1 MKTGTNLRLS
11 LLAVAALF
19 TFGLTG
25 CGGDGEGGGDVN
37 VSTEIQTFAI
47 ATEDKFKVP
56 PGADPSVT
64 AEMGGN
70 GFEGIAEAQGW
81 QTGTLTEDQLKLVAS
96 PEATKGG
103 ELKFPIT
110 DFPATF
116 RAYGKDENSQVTRM
130 IHGMVFEPL
139 ITVNPITLEFLPVL
153 ASHWKVDPD
162 GQTYWFRIDPNAR
175 FSDGQPVTSDDIVAT
190 YNLAVDS
197 TILSPATNVF
207 YKEFDAP
214 EVISKYMFKVH
225 AKQKGWKNLLY
236 FGGTSILPAHIIKGM
251 SGKEYLEKF
260 QYDMPPGSGPYVV
273 RPEDINNGKLVS
285 LTRRTNWWAAEK
297 PTNRGQYN
305 FDKVTLL
312 VVRDERLELE
322 KFKKGEVDLYLI
334 RRAQWYEEEFKF
346 DEVKRGLIQVRRIF
360 TDEPQGVSGLVF
372 NMRKPP
378 FNDPKVREAFGYLF
392 NREGLVKN
400 LMYNAYLMTDS
411 YYPGSVYE
419 NPNNPKIRYNPEKAA
434 QLLAEAGYTKRNQ
447 EGILVNEKTGQPLV
461 VEMPITEDAVRI
473 MTPVQQDLKKA
484 GVKLD
489 FKKVDGPTQFKML
502 NERNFSIAYMNWGG
516 LLYPNPKTAF
526 HSELADIPN
535 TSNLAGFKNTRADEL
550 IDREQITFEQ
560 EERVKILRELDSI
573 LIDSKQYALAWY
585 APFTRVAY
593 WNKFGQPDAYL
604 SKISDWTSIISSWW
618 ASPEKTK
625 KLNEALKDKS
635 INLGEG
641 ERDVKFWPEY
651 NEKQKAAPV
660 AAN

>member
-1 MKTGTNLRLS
+1 MSAIFTLG
-11 LLAVAALF
+11 LA
-19 TFGLTG
+19 G
-25 CGGDGEGGGDVN
+25 CGGDGGESGGA
-37 VSTEIQTFAI
+37 VSTEIQTYAI
-47 ATEDKFKVP
+47 TTEDKAKVA

-64 AEMGGN
+64 AEMGGK
-70 GFEGIAEAQGW
+70 GFEAIAEAEGW
-81 QTGTLTEDQLKLVAS
+81 QTGTLTDDQLKLVAS
-96 PEATKGG
+96 PDATKGG

-116 RAYGKDENSQVTRM
+116 RAYGKDENSQITRM
-130 IHGMVFEPL
+130 IHGMVYEPL

-175 FSDGQPVTSDDIVAT
+175 FSDGQPVTSEDLIAT

-207 YKEFDAP
+207 YQEFDPPQA
-214 EVISKYMFKVH
+214 ISKYIFKVH

-236 FGGTSILPAHIIKGM
+236 FGGTEVLPASVIKGM
-251 SGKEYLEKF
+251 SGKDYLDKF
-260 QYDMPPGSGPYVV
+260 QYDMPPGSGPYIV
-273 RPEDINNGKLVS
+273 RPEDINNGKVMS
-285 LTRRTNWWAAEK
+285 LTRRTNWWSADY
-297 PTNRGQYN
+297 PINRGQNN

-322 KFKKGEVDLYLI
+322 KFKKGEVDLYII

-346 DEVKRGLIQVRRIF
+346 EEVKRGLVQVRRIF
-360 TDEPQGVSGLVF
+360 TDEPQGVSGLIF

-378 FNDPKVREAFGYLF
+378 FDDAKVREAFGYLF

-400 LMYNAYLMTDS
+400 LMYNAYVMIDS

-419 NPNNPKIRYNPEKAA
+419 NPNNPKVRYNPEKAA
-434 QLLAEAGYTKRNQ
+434 QLLAEAGYTKRNS
-447 EGILVNEKTGQPLV
+447 EGILVNEKTGKPLV
-461 VEMPITEDAVRI
+461 LEMPITEDAVRI

-484 GVKLD
+484 GVKLE

-502 NERNFSIAYMNWGG
+502 NERNFNIAYMSWGAS
-516 LLYPNPKTAF
+516 LYPNPK
-526 HSELADIPN
+526 SEYRSSLADVPN
-535 TSNLAGFKNTRADEL
+535 TNNLGGFKNTRADEL
-550 IDREQITFEQ
+550 IDKEQVTFDQ
-560 EERVKILRELDSI
+560 AERVKILQELDGL
-573 LIDSKQYALAWY
+573 LIASHMYALGWS
-585 APFTRVAY
+585 APFQRVAY
-593 WNKFGQPDAYL
+593 WNKFGYPEFYL
-604 SKISDWTSIISSWW
+604 GKISDWRYVLSGWW

-641 ERDVKFWPEY
+641 ERDVKFWPDY
-651 NEKQKAAPV
+651 NAKHRQAEAV
-660 AAN
+660 TAN